1 MKRSMGLSAFCL
13 ALTLVFVACR
23 GVVSILKPPD
33 PVTTE
38 VQADSRP
45 RVYLVM
51 FENQEF
57 EKIIGN
63 PNAPYINSL
72 AKQYGIATNLFAN
85 THPSIGD
92 YFMVTTGNIVTND
105 LFFSTLY
112 DGDNLARLLGQ
123 QGVSWKAYLESL
135 PSTGYEGDRAYPY
148 VKSHNPFAYFS
159 DIHYIDS
166 QKNRMVSL
174 DQLQQDINAGTVPSF
189 VYIVPNQVNNMH
201 DCPPGMTTCTNNDK
215 ELHGD
220 QWLQQTI
227 APILSQ
233 SSFQKD
239 GLLIIAWDES
249 WDNDPRNGGGHIP
262 IILVGPN
269 VKKGYEGNNYMQ
281 LESVLRLMCETLQ
294 VPNTLGAATTAQ
306 SMSDFL
312 INPPT
317 GAAAQTGP

>member
-1 MKRSMGLSAFCL
+1 MKRAIAISAVCIAILLILSG
-13 ALTLVFVACR
+13 CR
-23 GVVSILKPPD
+23 GVVQITKPPD
-33 PVTTE
+33 PTTNKI
-38 VQADSRP
+38 QANSRP

-57 EKIIGN
+57 EKLIGN

-72 AKQYGIATNLFAN
+72 AKQYGLATNLYAN

-92 YFMVTTGNIVTND
+92 YFMITTGNVVTND
-105 LFFSTLY
+105 LYFSSLY

-123 QGVSWKAYLESL
+123 QGVTWKAYLESL
-135 PSTGYEGDRAYPY
+135 PNVGYEKDRAYPY

-159 DIHYIDS
+159 DIHYIDE
-166 QKNRMVSL
+166 QKNSMVPL
-174 DQLQQDINAGTVPSF
+174 DQLNQDISAGTVPSF
-189 VYIVPNQVNNMH
+189 VYIVPNQQDNMH

-215 ELHGD
+215 ELWGD
-220 QWLQQTI
+220 QWLQKTI
-227 APILSQ
+227 APILAQ
-233 SSFQKD
+233 PSFQKD

-262 IILVGPN
+262 LVLVGPN
-269 VKKGYEGNNYMQ
+269 VKKGYQGDTYLQ

-294 VPNTLGAATTAQ
+294 VPNTLGAATSAP

-312 INPPT
+312 INPPSS
-317 GAAAQTGP
+317 GSAQTGP